1 MNKIKLYKECF
12 FKNVAVVTGTY
23 CSGKSMV
30 APIVSSLNNVEHVR
44 KLLVVDQIFHLSHL
58 KKLIK
63 RLQFFW

>member
-30 APIVSSLNNVEHVR
+30 APIVSSLSNVEHVR
-44 KLLVVDQIFHLSHL
+44 KLLVLVGIES
-58 KKLIK
+58 I
-63 RLQFFW
+63 RS

>member
-30 APIVSSLNNVEHVR
+30 APIVSSLNNV
-44 KLLVVDQIFHLSHL
+44 
-58 KKLIK
+58 
-63 RLQFFW
+63 